1 MAGKVQLVVFK
12 VGSEEFAVD
21 IMHTKE
27 VVVPREITPVP
38 ETQDYVEGVMNLRGN
53 LIPVVDFRRRLRA
66 ECIVSHPDR
75 RIIIANMAGK
85 TLGLIVDS
93 TSEVIRVDSTMV
105 EAAPDII
112 SEIGA
117 DYVAGV
123 VNFGGRFIVLLD
135 LAKALDG
142 EIKCE
147 LEEVLN
153 VLSRRKGVADSIP
166 QPGLE
171 RVI

>member
-1 MAGKVQLVVFK
+1 VAGKVQLVVFR
-12 VGSEEFAVD
+12 VGAEEFAVD

-53 LIPVVDFRRRLRA
+53 LIPVLDFRKRLRGHGIA
-66 ECIVSHPDR
+66 HNADR
-75 RIIIANMAGK
+75 RIIIARVDGK
-85 TLGLIVDS
+85 TLGMMVDS
-93 TSEVIRVDSTMV
+93 ASEVIRIDSSMI

-117 DYVAGV
+117 DYVSGV
-123 VNFGGRFIVLLD
+123 VNFSGRFIVMVD

-142 EIKCE
+142 DITCE
-147 LEEVLN
+147 LDQVLN
-153 VLSRRKGVADSIP
+153 VLSSRAGGRDSTS

-171 RVI
+171 RAI